1 MGIDVAT
8 LALVGDEIGSAL
20 LAVRVALRIE
30 RHARFGIAFRDIRER
45 PENA

>member
-8 LALVGDEIGSAL
+8 LALVSDEIGFAL

-30 RHARFGIAFRDIRER
+30 CHARFGLAFGDIRER
-45 PENA
+45 PENV